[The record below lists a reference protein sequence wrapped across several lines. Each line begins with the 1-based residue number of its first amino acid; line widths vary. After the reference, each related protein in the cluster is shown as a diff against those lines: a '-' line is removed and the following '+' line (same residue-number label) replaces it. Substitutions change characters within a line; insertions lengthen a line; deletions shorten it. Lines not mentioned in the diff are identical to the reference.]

1 MSTRAPRVRYR
12 FAEFTVSPST
22 RLLLKGDVEIPLIPR
37 YFDLLILLI
46 ERRSEAVSRDEIFE
60 SVWNDVIVSDGALTQ
75 AIRILRRSLGDRAK
89 EPRFI
94 RTVSRHG
101 YRFVYDGVV
110 EERGSEND
118 DELVA
123 AVRQWVDREVVP
135 QAGELEQ
142 ADEFPQAMFDQM
154 CEFGLF
160 GSTIDPAYGGLGLD
174 AATYARIVEELAR
187 GWMSLAGILNTHKI
201 GATMI
206 GRFGTEEQRS
216 RFLPR
221 MVDGSFRA
229 AFSLSEPDSGSDAAA
244 LRCKAV
250 RDGDE
255 YVVNG
260 TKMWV
265 TNGVRA
271 ALVMLLART
280 EDGRVTAF
288 CVEKPPGETSFEG
301 ISVSRS
307 IPKLGYKGIETVEM
321 AYADHRVP
329 AADVLGGD
337 EGVGHGLRYALSA
350 LELGRINIAARAV
363 GVGQAAFDRAMQYAQ
378 ERETFG
384 KPIFEH
390 QAIQFKLAEMATKL
404 QAARLL
410 TYDAAAKFDA
420 GERIDMEA
428 GMAKLFA
435 SEAAFEIA
443 TDALRIHGGNGYT
456 QEYDVERYFR
466 DTPLMIIGE
475 GTSEIQKMVIARQLR
490 DRHAGG

>member
-1 MSTRAPRVRYR
+1 MTAP
-12 FAEFTVSPST
+12 T
-22 RLLLKGDVEIPLIPR
+22 GVES
-37 YFDLLILLI
+37 DL
-46 ERRSEAVSRDEIFE
+46 A
-60 SVWNDVIVSDGALTQ
+60 
-75 AIRILRRSLGDRAK
+75 
-89 EPRFI
+89 
-94 RTVSRHG
+94 
-101 YRFVYDGVV
+101 
-110 EERGSEND
+110 

-123 AVRQWVDREVVP
+123 TIRRWVDAEVVP
-135 QAGELEQ
+135 HASELEH
-142 ADEFPQAMFDQM
+142 ADEFPQAMFEQM
-154 CEFGLF
+154 DAFGLF
-160 GSTIDPAYGGLGLD
+160 GATISPEYGGLGLS
-174 AATYARIVEELAR
+174 ATVYARVVEELSR

-201 GATMI
+201 AATMI
-206 GRFGTEEQRS
+206 DRFGTDEQRQ

-221 MVDGSFRA
+221 MVEGSFRA

-244 LRCKAV
+244 LRCRAT

-255 YVVNG
+255 WIIDG

-265 TNGVRA
+265 TNGRRA
-271 ALVMLLART
+271 SLVMLLART
-280 EDGRVTAF
+280 GAEGKASGITAF
-288 CVEKPPGETSFEG
+288 LVEKEPGPGYGG
-301 ISVSRS
+301 ITVSRT

-321 AYADHRVP
+321 SYSGHRVP
-329 AADVLGGD
+329 HANVLGG
-337 EGVGHGLRYALSA
+337 EAGIGHGFAYALTA

-363 GVGQAAFDRAMQYAQ
+363 GVGQAAFERAMRYSQ

-410 TYDAAAKFDA
+410 TYDAARRYDA
-420 GERIDMEA
+420 GERIDLEA

-475 GTSEIQKMVIARQLR
+475 GTSEVQKMVIARRLR
-490 DRHAGG
+490 ERFPAD